1 VSLDLIRWDAP
12 GPYEVV
18 FSTRKGGVSEGPFAS
33 LNLGRKLGDVPE
45 RVDENRRRLCA
56 ATGADPDRLALNYQR
71 HTAIVNRAE
80 SGRRGAKGD
89 GLWTDEPD
97 VPVLALGADCALV
110 ALARTKTARPAVAV
124 LHVGWRGLIAGVV
137 EAGAAALGGRPSAIV
152 GPAIGP
158 CCYEVGAEVAE
169 PFRARFG
176 ADVARYGTLDLWAS
190 VERALTEAGCAS
202 VERLDL
208 CTACDP
214 DRFFSYR
221 RDGKP
226 RGGHGLLARVA

>member
-1 VSLDLIRWDAP
+1 VSLDLVRWDAP

-18 FSTRKGGVSEGPFAS
+18 FSTRAGGVSQGPFAT

-56 ATGADPDRLALNYQR
+56 ATGADLDRLALNYQR
-71 HTAIVNRAE
+71 HTAIVNRARP
-80 SGRRGAKGD
+80 GLRGVTGD
-89 GLWTDEPD
+89 GLWTDEPN
-97 VPVLALGADCALV
+97 VPLLTLGADCALI
-110 ALARTKTARPAVAV
+110 ALARRNGDRPAIAV
-124 LHVGWRGLIAGVV
+124 LHAGRIGLLAGIV
-137 EAGAAALGGRPSAIV
+137 EAGVAAVGGRPAAIV

-158 CCYEVGAEVAE
+158 CCYEVGDDIAAA
-169 PFRARFG
+169 FRDRFG
-176 ADVARYGTLDLWAS
+176 SDVVSARRLDLWTSA
-190 VERALTEAGCAS
+190 ERALEEAGCAT